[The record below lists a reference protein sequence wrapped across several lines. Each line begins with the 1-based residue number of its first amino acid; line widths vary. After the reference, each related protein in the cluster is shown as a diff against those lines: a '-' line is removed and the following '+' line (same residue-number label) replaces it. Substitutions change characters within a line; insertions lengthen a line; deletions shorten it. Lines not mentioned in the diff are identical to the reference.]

1 MVTHRILST
10 YPREYKKEA
19 NVVPV
24 SSLCERRVS
33 YLINR
38 HKLGAIFKD
47 IPSSVCLVPQ
57 RIFAFTKFTVD

>member
-10 YPREYKKEA
+10 YPREYEKEA

-38 HKLGAIFKD
+38 HKLRAIFKD
-47 IPSSVCLVPQ
+47 IPSSVSLVPQ